1 MATITGR
8 AGVADPYARLGLE
21 PGASLAEVK
30 RAYRRLAKQSHPDH
44 AGSGSLDTFL
54 AVKAA
59 YEWIVAHPSP
69 ARPGGRRPDAVPR
82 TNVARPI
89 RRAPPMTARPVH
101 ASAARG
107 SWPGGR
113 WYWEAIHARSNR
125 R

>member
-1 MATITGR
+1 MATITPPIQ
-8 AGVADPYARLGLE
+8 VADAYSRLGLE

-30 RAYRRLAKQSHPDH
+30 RAFRRLAKQSHPDH
-44 AGSGSLDTFL
+44 AGSGSLETFL

-59 YEWIVAHPSP
+59 YEWIVAHPLP
-69 ARPGGRRPDAVPR
+69 TRPGGPRSDAVPR
-82 TNVARPI
+82 TTVARSV

-113 WYWEAIHARSNR
+113 WYWEAIHARSSR

>member
-1 MATITGR
+1 MATIARPARVTD
-8 AGVADPYARLGLE
+8 AYSRLGLE

-44 AGSGSLDTFL
+44 AGSGSLETFL

-59 YEWIVAHPSP
+59 YEWIEAHPFP
-69 ARPGGRRPDAVPR
+69 AGPGGRRPDARPR
-82 TNVARPI
+82 TTVARPI

-113 WYWEAIHARSNR
+113 WYWEAIHARSSR